1 MSTHHTKISGRQPSQ
16 IRPSAAAKV
25 ALDATLEDT
34 FVVLCDWHGRIAWRS
49 VGSERLQIGDPVWKN
64 LTAKSKEKVR
74 TAVASVASLRENCM
88 LDVENDRNEVCRV
101 WMWPLTDPEIAICI
115 LGIFIPREL
124 VLLTEREKGCLRYL
138 AQGLTTR
145 DIAKE
150 LDIGLTTV
158 HTHLRRSREK
168 LGLTTAEAL
177 IGFAARYFYP
187 HMPKGAADFAADR
200 KRSG

>member
-1 MSTHHTKISGRQPSQ
+1 MGTHHTKTAAGQPSQ
-16 IRPSAAAKV
+16 IRPSAASKV

-34 FVVLCDWHGRIAWRS
+34 FVVLCDWHGHLVWKS
-49 VGSERLQIGDPVWKN
+49 GGSERLQIGDPVWKN
-64 LTAKSKEKVR
+64 VTARSKEKLR
-74 TAVASVASLRENCM
+74 TAVANVASLRENCM
-88 LDVENDRNEVCRV
+88 LDVDNDRNELCRV
-101 WMWPLTDPEIAICI
+101 WLWPLTDPEIAICI
-115 LGIFIPREL
+115 LGIFIPKEL
-124 VLLTEREKGCLRYL
+124 ALLTEREKDCLRCL

-150 LDIGLTTV
+150 LGIGLTTV

-187 HMPKGAADFAADR
+187 HMPKGAADIASER

>member
-1 MSTHHTKISGRQPSQ
+1 MGIHHTKVSGRQPSQ
-16 IRPSAAAKV
+16 IRPSALSKV
-25 ALDATLEDT
+25 ALDATLGDT
-34 FVVLCDWHGRIAWRS
+34 FVVLCDWHGHVVWRS
-49 VGSERLQIGDPVWKN
+49 AASERLQIGDPVWKN
-64 LTAKSKEKVR
+64 MTAKAKEKAR
-74 TAVASVASLRENCM
+74 AAVASVASLRENCA

-115 LGIFIPREL
+115 LGVFVPREL
-124 VLLTEREKGCLRYL
+124 ALLTEREKSCLRYL

-177 IGFAARYFYP
+177 ISFAARYYYA
-187 HMPKGAADFAADR
+187 HKPKAAVDFVTER
-200 KRSG
+200 KLSG